1 MSFDI
6 NEITAI
12 EDHYTV
18 NGAPSL
24 GDAYAALVLRWES
37 NVAGREECL
46 RLMFLSWYACSE
58 PGDLTGLPE
67 GSKAVLFGS
76 LVEHLG
82 GEQTS
87 DAEVMFTVGI
97 MASTFP
103 YCCGDEDAWSVI
115 GRSLKQR
122 YHDLPL
128 AERLSLSQ
136 LDGRG
141 AYGKYFGHMLAREN
155 DQLDRSPRE

>member
-1 MSFDI
+1 MPFDI

-12 EDHYTV
+12 ENRYTV
-18 NGAPSL
+18 DGAPSL
-24 GDAYAALVLRWES
+24 GDAYAALVSRWES
-37 NVAGREECL
+37 NVADREECL

-58 PGDLTGLPE
+58 PGTLTGLPE
-67 GSKAVLFGS
+67 GSKGVLFGA
-76 LVEHLG
+76 LFEHLG
-82 GEQTS
+82 GEQTT
-87 DAEVMFTVGI
+87 DVEVMFTVGI

-103 YCCGDEDAWSVI
+103 YCCGDEDVWAVI
-115 GRSLKQR
+115 ARGLKQR
-122 YHDLPL
+122 YHDLSA

-155 DQLDRSPRE
+155 DQLDRSP